1 MGNGL
6 FQGEGEEEMS
16 RPFRLSVAVPLYN
29 EESVLPELLRRTRAV
44 LESIA
49 GGPHEIVLVDDGSS
63 DRTPEILEAE
73 AARDPRMVVVSL
85 SRNFGH
91 QAALTAALDHCSG
104 DAVVVMDA
112 DLQDVPEAIP
122 LFVEQYQHGYDVVY
136 ATRAHRKEAWWLKL
150 SYFLFYRLLATLSQ
164 LNLPLDAGDFALI
177 SRRVVE
183 ELRRMPEHHRYLRG
197 LRTWVGFRQIG
208 IPVARA
214 QRHSGRSKYSLRKLF
229 ELASDGI
236 FAFSIVPL
244 RAATLLGALAT
255 GLSGVFAVYSV
266 YAKFFLHRTPQGFTA
281 LVLLI
286 TFLSGILL
294 FFLGIIGEYV
304 GRLYE
309 EVKARPHYIIRKTV
323 GWPSPRSRDASR
335 PDGAP
340 ESAAERR
347 EAPTIAGKTED

>member
-1 MGNGL
+1 MN
-6 FQGEGEEEMS
+6 

-29 EESVLPELLRRTRAV
+29 EEGVLPELLRRTRAV
-44 LESIA
+44 LDSIA
-49 GGPHEIVLVDDGSS
+49 GGPHEIVLVDDGSL
-63 DRTPEILEAE
+63 DRTLEILEAE
-73 AARDPRMVVVSL
+73 AACDPRIVMVAL

-112 DLQDVPEAIP
+112 DLQDIPEEIP
-122 LFVEQYQHGYDVVY
+122 RFVEKFQQGYDVVY

-183 ELRRMPEHHRYLRG
+183 QLRRLPEHHRYLRG
-197 LRTWVGFRQIG
+197 LRSWVGFRQVG
-208 IPVARA
+208 IPVDRA
-214 QRHSGRSKYSLRKLF
+214 ERYSGRSKYSLRKLF

-244 RAATLLGALAT
+244 RAATLLGILAVI
-255 GLSGVFAVYSV
+255 LSSGFAVYSV
-266 YAKFFLHRTPQGFTA
+266 YAKFFLHSSPKGFAA

-286 TFLSGILL
+286 TFLAGILL

-309 EVKARPHYIIRKTV
+309 EVKARPHYIIGKTV
-323 GWPSPRSRDASR
+323 GWPFPTSRDGSR
-335 PDGAP
+335 SDGVP
-340 ESAAERR
+340 ESAAGRR
-347 EAPTIAGKTED
+347 QMPNPAGKTEK

>member
-1 MGNGL
+1 MN
-6 FQGEGEEEMS
+6 

-44 LESIA
+44 LESIP
-49 GGPHEIVLVDDGSS
+49 GGPHEVVLVDDGSS

-73 AARDPRMVVVSL
+73 AARDPNLVFVSL

-91 QAALTAALDHCSG
+91 QAALTAALDHCSA

-112 DLQDVPEAIP
+112 DLQDIPEAIP
-122 LFVEQYQHGYDVVY
+122 LFVEQFQHGYDVVY

-150 SYFLFYRLLATLSQ
+150 AYFLFYRLLATLSQ
-164 LNLPLDAGDFALI
+164 MRLPLDAGDFALI

-183 ELRRMPEHHRYLRG
+183 QLRRMPEHHRYLRG

-208 IPVARA
+208 LPIERA
-214 QRHSGRSKYSLRKLF
+214 ERHAGRSKYSLRKLF

-244 RAATLLGALAT
+244 RAATLLGALASI
-255 GLSGVFAVYSV
+255 LSGLFAVYSI
-266 YAKFFLHRTPQGFTA
+266 YAKFFLHRSPQGFTA

-309 EVKARPHYIIRKTV
+309 EVKARPHYIVGKTV
-323 GWPSPRSRDASR
+323 GWPPARYRDASR
-335 PDGAP
+335 ADGAP
-340 ESAAERR
+340 ESVSKQWEC
-347 EAPTIAGKTED
+347 PTVATRTKD